1 MIRRNVLS
9 LVLGAGLIAGL
20 GLSAPA
26 AEAAWPERPVN
37 IIVPAAAGGGTDATG
52 RLLAKQLQDI
62 FKQPFNI
69 VNQGQA
75 GGVVGHTNIGNARP
89 DGYTLGII
97 YPYAQYKL
105 LGQADVNRGMFTP
118 IAQFNFDP
126 AGLHTSINSPYK
138 TLKDALAALKA
149 NPSKFKIGCGGSCG
163 GAWDIPVGGLLMDQ
177 GIDTKQITFIPSAGA
192 AVSLQELAAGGLDFV
207 SASAPEAKALIEAG
221 KVHPLVVMSDERI
234 GAFPNIPT
242 VREQVGKNFEGGAWR
257 GVAGPKGLPQ
267 DIVQAME
274 KALKQIYDSAE
285 FKDAMNA
292 RGFGLRW
299 RPASEFTPFLK
310 EHEEFNERIMT
321 ALGMVKK

>member
-20 GLSAPA
+20 GLSAP

-126 AGLHTSINSPYK
+126 AGLHTSVNSPYK

-234 GAFPNIPT
+234 GAFPNIPA

-292 RGFGLRW
+292 RGFGMRW